1 MKNIILCGAPGCGKG
16 TQAEFIVANYG
27 LTHLSTGQLMRSVA
41 ASGSELGNLID
52 SYISQGHL
60 VPDDV
65 TIRLLE
71 EYISQLPADT
81 KGLIFDGFP
90 RTLNQAVQLERLM
103 KKRGDVNAILIDI
116 NVPEDELIRRLLE
129 RGKTSGRSDDS
140 DISIIKERLAV
151 YHDQTRPVDD
161 YYELH
166 DKYARIQGLGTI
178 SEIFG
183 RIIQL
188 PESPETMHRLHFCQF
203 LG

>member
-16 TQAEFIVANYG
+16 TQAEFIVAHYG
-27 LTHLSTGQLMRSVA
+27 LLHLSTGQMMRHEA
-41 ASGSELGNLID
+41 ESGSELGKLID

-65 TIRLLE
+65 TIEMLE
-71 EYISQLPADT
+71 KFINTLPADT

-103 KKRGDVNAILIDI
+103 KKRGDSTAMLIDI
-116 NVPEDELIRRLLE
+116 NVPEEELIRRLLE

-140 DISIIKERLAV
+140 DLAIIKERLVV
-151 YHDQTRPVDD
+151 YHEQTRPVDD

-183 RIIQL
+183 RISRIL
-188 PESPETMHRLHFCQF
+188 NKIY
-203 LG
+203 

>member
-16 TQAEFIVANYG
+16 TQAEFIVAQYG
-27 LTHLSTGQLMRSVA
+27 LTHLSTGQMMRKEA
-41 ASGSELGNLID
+41 ASGSELGKLIE
-52 SYISQGHL
+52 SYTAHGHL

-65 TIRLLE
+65 TIDMLE
-71 EYISQLPADT
+71 KYINTLPADT

-103 KKRGDVNAILIDI
+103 KKRGDLTAMLIDI
-116 NVPEDELIRRLLE
+116 NVPEEELIRRLLE
-129 RGKTSGRSDDS
+129 RGKTSGRKDDS
-140 DISIIKERLAV
+140 DLDIIKERLVV
-151 YHDQTRPVDD
+151 YHEQTRPVDD

-183 RIIQL
+183 RISRIL
-188 PESPETMHRLHFCQF
+188 NKIYK
-203 LG
+203 

>member
-16 TQAEFIVANYG
+16 TQAEFIVAHYG
-27 LTHLSTGQLMRSVA
+27 LTHLSTGQMMRKEA
-41 ASGSELGNLID
+41 ESGSELGKLID
-52 SYISQGHL
+52 SYISHGHL

-65 TIRLLE
+65 TIKMLDK
-71 EYISQLPADT
+71 YISSLPSDT
-81 KGLIFDGFP
+81 KGVIFDGFP

-103 KKRGDVNAILIDI
+103 KKRGDETAILIDI

-140 DISIIKERLAV
+140 DLNIIKERLIV
-151 YHDQTRPVDD
+151 YHEQTRPVDD

-183 RIIQL
+183 RISRIL
-188 PESPETMHRLHFCQF
+188 NKIY
-203 LG
+203 

>member
-16 TQAEFIVANYG
+16 TQAEFIVAHYG
-27 LTHLSTGQLMRSVA
+27 LTHLSTGQMMRKEA
-41 ASGSELGNLID
+41 ESGSELGKLID
-52 SYISQGHL
+52 SYISHGHL

-65 TIRLLE
+65 TIEMLDK
-71 EYISQLPADT
+71 YISSLPSNT
-81 KGLIFDGFP
+81 KGVIFDGFP

-103 KKRGDVNAILIDI
+103 KKRGDETAILIDI
-116 NVPEDELIRRLLE
+116 NVPEDELIRRLQE

-140 DISIIKERLAV
+140 DLNIIKERLIV
-151 YHDQTRPVDD
+151 YHEQTRPVDD

-183 RIIQL
+183 RISRIL
-188 PESPETMHRLHFCQF
+188 NKIY
-203 LG
+203 